1 MRRLRL
7 RAARALRLL
16 LTAIDRAYVA
26 ANLEREW
33 ARGIAS
39 ETLEPADEG
48 LNQRDQQD
56 GTVWS
61 GCDTF

>member
-1 MRRLRL
+1 
-7 RAARALRLL
+7 

-33 ARGIAS
+33 ARGIAW
-39 ETLEPADEG
+39 ETFEPTDEG